1 MIEPKT
7 PVLVGCGQVTQK
19 INNPLEAKE
28 PIELMKDASEI
39 ALEDTTIA
47 DLSSHIDSVVT
58 VRFVF
63 DSGAGRRPPF
73 SIYKNPPKSLADRLD
88 IKDVKTFYGSTGGN
102 TPQYLINII
111 AERITKGELDIVLL
125 SGAEC
130 FSTMRKASRMGLKTG
145 WGESPGGNR
154 IDLGYEKLGGTENE
168 IKHGILLPVN
178 VYPLFENAIRGEK
191 GHSIEK
197 HLRYLGDLME
207 PFTEVAKGHPNAW
220 FPTHRSSK
228 EISEVTK
235 ANRFI
240 GFPYTK
246 YMNAIMEVDQAASI
260 IMMSEERAN
269 SLGVPKEK
277 RVYLH
282 GCADI
287 NEVWNVTERPEL
299 HTSKAINLMGKKAL
313 KMAKWDID
321 EISFFDL
328 YSCFPSMVEL
338 GRDALNISSNR
349 DVNLTVTGGLPYFG
363 GAGNNYVMHS
373 VATMMNQLR
382 ANQGTKGLCTSNGYY
397 ATKHGIGLYSC
408 EPFEGLWKRENP
420 EKYQKEIDNMEKPE
434 VDENP
439 KGKSLVETYTVANSK
454 EGPYMGI
461 VIGRIR
467 ETKKRFIA
475 ITHDEKDLTIMM
487 NEECLDRDCTVKQN
501 DEGLSIV
508 SLDS

>member
-1 MIEPKT
+1 
-7 PVLVGCGQVTQK
+7 
-19 INNPLEAKE
+19 
-28 PIELMKDASEI
+28 
-39 ALEDTTIA
+39 
-47 DLSSHIDSVVT
+47 
-58 VRFVF
+58 
-63 DSGAGRRPPF
+63 
-73 SIYKNPPKSLADRLD
+73 
-88 IKDVKTFYGSTGGN
+88 
-102 TPQYLINII
+102 
-111 AERITKGELDIVLL
+111 
-125 SGAEC
+125 
-130 FSTMRKASRMGLKTG
+130 
-145 WGESPGGNR
+145 
-154 IDLGYEKLGGTENE
+154 
-168 IKHGILLPVN
+168 
-178 VYPLFENAIRGEK
+178 
-191 GHSIEK
+191 
-197 HLRYLGDLME
+197 
-207 PFTEVAKGHPNAW
+207 
-220 FPTHRSSK
+220 
-228 EISEVTK
+228 
-235 ANRFI
+235 
-240 GFPYTK
+240 
-246 YMNAIMEVDQAASI
+246 
-260 IMMSEERAN
+260 
-269 SLGVPKEK
+269 
-277 RVYLH
+277 
-282 GCADI
+282 
-287 NEVWNVTERPEL
+287 
-299 HTSKAINLMGKKAL
+299 
-313 KMAKWDID
+313 
-321 EISFFDL
+321 
-328 YSCFPSMVEL
+328 MVEL